1 MARVKCG
8 VIGMGLMG
16 ASGHLYNL
24 TRIPDAQVTA
34 ICDNDEEHLESATQY
49 VGPEVKLY
57 TDADALIEDAD
68 VEAIVIST
76 PNHLH
81 RPMAEK
87 AFSLGKHVFTE
98 KPMAPTV
105 EDCEAMIRA
114 SERAAKI
121 LEVGLLC
128 RYNPQF
134 HKFAEIVQSGAI
146 GNLQMVFCKEFR
158 APFQNLLIQYAHTL
172 KAKTRQFADS
182 EEARRAA
189 EAAKAEVTM
198 EEQQAWWRMREISGG
213 ALVEKNCHHFDIF
226 NWMLGDKVR
235 AKRVFATGGRNV
247 HKQFEIIDHAWVTV
261 DYENGIKACLGLCFF
276 APWGEEVEWW
286 AIGDKGK
293 CECHLHREEIHLI
306 TAYDKREVI
315 KVRFP
320 EPKEPGH
327 RGSRVEL
334 EEFIR
339 CIQTGGKP
347 YADGMIGLRS
357 VEIPIAA
364 ERSIKVGVPVDVF
377 CGGRGMGP
385 EA

>member
-1 MARVKCG
+1 MANKVRCG
-8 VIGMGLMG
+8 VIGLGLMG

-24 TRIPDAQVTA
+24 THIPDAEVVA
-34 ICDNDEEHLESATQY
+34 ICDSNPEHLQSATQY
-49 VGPEVKLY
+49 VDTNCKLY
-57 TDADALIEDAD
+57 LDADQLIEDPD
-68 VEAIVIST
+68 VEAVVIST

-81 RPMAEK
+81 RPQAEK
-87 AFSLGKHVFTE
+87 AFACGKHVFTE

-105 EDCEAMIRA
+105 EDCLAMIEA
-114 SERAAKI
+114 SEKAGKI

-134 HKFAEIVQSGAI
+134 HKFVEIIRSGAI
-146 GNLQMVFCKEFR
+146 GNLQMMFCKEFR

-172 KAKTRQFADS
+172 RTKSRQFADS
-182 EEARRAA
+182 AEAARAA
-189 EAAKAEVTM
+189 EEAKTEVSL
-198 EEQQAWWRMREISGG
+198 EEQKAWWRMREISGG

-226 NWMLGDKVR
+226 NWMLGDEVR
-235 AKRVFATGGRNV
+235 AKRVFATGGKNV
-247 HKQFEIIDHAWVTV
+247 HKEFEIIDHAWVTV
-261 DYENGIKACLGLCFF
+261 DYENGVKGCLGLCFF

-293 CECHLHREEIHLI
+293 CECHLHKEEIHLI
-306 TAYDKREVI
+306 TSRDHREII
-315 KVRFP
+315 KVKFP

-339 CIQTGGKP
+339 CIQTGAKP
-347 YADGMIGLRS
+347 YADGLIGLRS

-364 ERSIKVGVPVDVF
+364 EKSIKLGRPVDIS
-377 CGGRGMGP
+377 
-385 EA
+385 ELYA

>member
-1 MARVKCG
+1 MEKVKCG

-16 ASGHLYNL
+16 AGGHVYNL
-24 TRIPDAQVTA
+24 NIIPDAEVTA
-34 ICDNDEEHLESATQY
+34 ICDNNREHLESAAQH
-49 VGPEVKLY
+49 VGPECKLY
-57 TDADALIEDAD
+57 TDSDELIEDPNVD
-68 VEAIVIST
+68 VVVIST

-81 RPMAEK
+81 RSMAEK

-105 EDCEAMIRA
+105 EDCVAMIEAGKKADR
-114 SERAAKI
+114 I

-134 HKFAEIVQSGAI
+134 HQFVQLILDGAI
-146 GNLQMVFCKEFR
+146 GNLQMMFCKEFR
-158 APFQNLLIQYAHTL
+158 APFQNLLIQHAHSLRT
-172 KAKTRQFADS
+172 KSTDFADS
-182 EEARRAA
+182 TAAARAA
-189 EAAKAEVTM
+189 EEAQAEVSM

-226 NWMLGDKVR
+226 NWMLDDKVR
-235 AKRVFATGGRNV
+235 AKRVFATGGKNV

-261 DYENGIKACLGLCFF
+261 DYENGVKGCLGLCFF

-293 CECHLHREEIHLI
+293 AELHLHKEEIHLI
-306 TAYDKREVI
+306 TSWEHTEVLRC
-315 KVRFP
+315 KFP
-320 EPKEPGH
+320 EPRETGH

-334 EEFIR
+334 EEFIAGVKNG
-339 CIQTGGKP
+339 TKP
-347 YADGMIGLRS
+347 YANGTIGLRS

-364 ERSIKVGVPVDVF
+364 EKSIKTGAPVDIF
-377 CGGRGMGP
+377 
-385 EA
+385 